1 MAKLTNLSSIG
12 RLIGQRA
19 GFDQQLWLTERRVE
33 LIRELACYEGGL
45 GVVRELEHGTLSE
58 LGAGKHLSGVLDV
71 LAEPEV
77 FGSSCCASHQKPS
90 PAEALHLQLAISS
103 WICSNLA
110 ELLALSREPF
120 PHSGTG
126 FSRDIGQATETTHGC
141 FFPSP

>member
-77 FGSSCCASHQKPS
+77 LANPTFPKKGAEEEVDSPKSERELQNRRRLCRSHRLEDRSIVFKGMDS
-90 PAEALHLQLAISS
+90 NIIKKIQL
-103 WICSNLA
+103 
-110 ELLALSREPF
+110 
-120 PHSGTG
+120 
-126 FSRDIGQATETTHGC
+126 TTC
-141 FFPSP
+141 R